1 MAKLLRRRWEPELA
15 SGLSRRDRR
24 GCDYD
29 AYIPDLL
36 MDREVLIEG
45 SVAADVADAE
55 AAVLKL
61 NGEAV
66 ALVDSEALARLLLR
80 ADAVAS
86 SRIEGL
92 EVGSRRLLRAEAA
105 RGLGD
110 SPADVTAEEIL
121 ANITAM
127 AWAVES
133 VAVAEQITVEHLL
146 DVHRLLLAGTRLEAI
161 GGRIRETQNWI
172 GGSSFNPCGA
182 AFVPPPPEE
191 LPALLA
197 DLCAFCNQDGLPTL
211 VQAALAHA
219 QFETIHPFADGNGRT
234 GRALIHVILR
244 KRGLAPRIL
253 PPISLVLAT
262 WSDEY
267 VNGLMATRHPGAASD
282 PEAQA
287 GLNRWIGLFAA
298 ATGRAVSD
306 ARSYEQRVS
315 ELQSEWRAKVGQVRR
330 GSATE
335 LLLAALPGAP
345 VLTVGGATKLIGRS
359 FQATNLAVDRLVE
372 AGILQPARIGRRNRA
387 FEAPDLIDAFTDLE
401 RRLASPLADTRSAPP
416 SRSVARRK

>member
-92 EVGSRRLLRAEAA
+92 EVGNRRLLRAEAA

-182 AFVPPPPEE
+182 AFV
-191 LPALLA
+191 
-197 DLCAFCNQDGLPTL
+197 
-211 VQAALAHA
+211 
-219 QFETIHPFADGNGRT
+219 HPFADGNGRT

-345 VLTVGGATKLIGRS
+345 VLTVGGATKLTGRS
-359 FQATNLAVDRLVE
+359 FQATNLAIDRLVE
-372 AGILQPARIGRRNRA
+372 AGILHPARIGRRNRA

-401 RRLASPLADTRSAPP
+401 RRLASPLADTRNAPP